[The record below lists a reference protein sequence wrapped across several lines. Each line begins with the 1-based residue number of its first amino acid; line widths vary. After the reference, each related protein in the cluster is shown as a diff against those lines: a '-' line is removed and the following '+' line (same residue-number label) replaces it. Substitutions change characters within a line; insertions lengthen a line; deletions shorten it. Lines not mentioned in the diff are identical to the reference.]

1 MEGSPMTSSPLG
13 LARPRAE
20 SALQRSPIYDLR
32 NLEVREVD
40 GALMI
45 SGTVASFYHKQLAQ
59 EAVRSVT
66 DGVPLVNTIRVL

>member
-1 MEGSPMTSSPLG
+1 MTSSPLG

-20 SALQRSPIYDLR
+20 SALQKSPIYELR